1 MIIALQKEFKQVKK
15 KSYKSFERL
24 DKTVLGDSRIFIKEN
39 DLAEVRMLISSS
51 ENDITE
57 EEIRGIVT
65 ILNTIIRLAMKEF
78 IIR

>member
-39 DLAEVRMLISSS
+39 DLAEVRKLISSS

-57 EEIRGIVT
+57 EEIRGIVN
-65 ILNTIIRLAMKEF
+65 ILNTIIRLAMKGF

>member
-1 MIIALQKEFKQVKK
+1 MKK

-39 DLAEVRMLISSS
+39 DLAEVRKLISSS

>member
-1 MIIALQKEFKQVKK
+1 MIITLQKEFKQVKK

-39 DLAEVRMLISSS
+39 DLAEVRKLISSS

>member
-1 MIIALQKEFKQVKK
+1 MKK

-39 DLAEVRMLISSS
+39 DLAEVRKLISSS

-57 EEIRGIVT
+57 EEIRGIVN
-65 ILNTIIRLAMKEF
+65 ILNTIIRLAMKGF